1 VQVVLITVSL
11 AWLARQ
17 EGRSEE
23 ARELKGTPLGWSNP
37 ATFRIGDVNR
47 VLAEAVRQE
56 AVAGEFSQIEMG
68 RSRIWEF
75 EKRGGAKQVGLD

>member
-1 VQVVLITVSL
+1 VPACLSVPLRALNIALQLDL
-11 AWLARQ
+11 HPP
-17 EGRSEE
+17 RS
-23 ARELKGTPLGWSNP
+23 PCS
-37 ATFRIGDVNR
+37 GDANR